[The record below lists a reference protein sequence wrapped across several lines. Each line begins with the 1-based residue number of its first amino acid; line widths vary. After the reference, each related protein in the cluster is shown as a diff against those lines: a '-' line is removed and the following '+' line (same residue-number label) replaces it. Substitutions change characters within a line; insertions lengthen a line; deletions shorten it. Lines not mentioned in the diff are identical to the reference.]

1 MNPSASYLL
10 DSLSA
15 PSLRYIIPV
24 YQRKYAWDEEQC
36 LQLWEDVLAV
46 GKSDGGSHFT
56 GSVVWVRTGAISG
69 TGNMQALLID
79 GQQRMTTLSLLLLAL
94 ADYAKAHD
102 GLAPDGGELDFYWD
116 DIWEK
121 CLLHNKRSKG
131 EDRYKLT
138 LSEEDD
144 GTYHSM
150 VEHLSDPSYP
160 IDESSERIIQNYET
174 MRSRIEGLADPMPVW
189 VGVQRLQIISVSLE
203 PEKDNPQA
211 IFESMNSTGKDLS
224 AADLVRNYVLMGL
237 EPDDQERLYA
247 NYWRQIENALSTDA
261 EVFDR
266 FIHDYL
272 TLVNAPAVVN
282 PKDVY
287 PLFKRM
293 CVAQSIDDADEIE
306 ALLGG

>member
-121 CLLHNKRSKG
+121 YLLHNKRSKG

-189 VGVQRLQIISVSLE
+189 VGVQRLQIISVR
-203 PEKDNPQA
+203 
-211 IFESMNSTGKDLS
+211 IGK
-224 AADLVRNYVLMGL
+224 R
-237 EPDDQERLYA
+237 QEFH
-247 NYWRQIENALSTDA
+247 Q
-261 EVFDR
+261 
-266 FIHDYL
+266 
-272 TLVNAPAVVN
+272 
-282 PKDVY
+282 
-287 PLFKRM
+287 
-293 CVAQSIDDADEIE
+293 
-306 ALLGG
+306 